1 MKYSLIL
8 NYIGN
13 DLYAVVMK
21 SWELNEDGEQINIT
35 SKTKVGL
42 TLQQAIDLQLNFIKE
57 NGQ

>member
-8 NYIGN
+8 NHIGN

-35 SKTKVGL
+35 SKSNVGL
-42 TLQQAIDLQLNFIKE
+42 TLQQAIDLQINFIE
-57 NGQ
+57 DNG

>member
-8 NYIGN
+8 NHIGN

-35 SKTKVGL
+35 SKSKVGL
-42 TLQQAIDLQLNFIKE
+42 TLQQAIDLQLNFIE
-57 NGQ
+57 DNG

>member
-8 NYIGN
+8 NHISN

-42 TLQQAIDLQLNFIKE
+42 TLQQAIDLQINFIE
-57 NGQ
+57 DNG

>member
-8 NYIGN
+8 NHISN

-35 SKTKVGL
+35 SKSNAGL

-57 NGQ
+57 NG

>member
-8 NYIGN
+8 NHIGN

-35 SKTKVGL
+35 SKNNVGL
-42 TLQQAIDLQLNFIKE
+42 TLQQAIDLQLNFIE
-57 NGQ
+57 DNG

>member
-8 NYIGN
+8 NHIEN

-35 SKTKVGL
+35 SKSKVGL
-42 TLQQAIDLQLNFIKE
+42 TLQQAIDLQINFTKE
-57 NGQ
+57 NG